1 MTRLLVDMFILLA
14 FAALLWVFHLYSRLL
29 TDLVLLSI
37 WLSFTL
43 IITSGLVWRG
53 RLRRRSF
60 LAVYIAAESSLQQ
73 LLRGGL
79 LMILSK
85 LLLAMIL
92 AMLLI
97 IVLIR
102 SAQPSVWIVLIM
114 VAPLLVLL
122 RTGVQDVFKAHVSP
136 IYRSEFSLRI
146 SLPLMGIPLIALLIY
161 LSMYRS
167 YPDFTA
173 ISLERAVWHMVEQE
187 QARSETLLT
196 GLQIAAASDAL
207 RLWLAQQ
214 LLPML
219 GVPLFQ
225 WLGWLL
231 IFVRETVFVWSYL
244 LLCQGVLLGVNRH
257 VRS

>member
-1 MTRLLVDMFILLA
+1 MIRLLVDMLLLLA
-14 FAALLWVFHLYSRLL
+14 MAALLWVFHLYSRLL
-29 TDLVLLSI
+29 TDPVLVTI
-37 WLSFTL
+37 WLAVTVT
-43 IITSGLVWRG
+43 IAGGLVWRG

-60 LAVYIAAESSLQQ
+60 LTVYIAAQSPLQR

-79 LMILSK
+79 LMILSQ

-92 AMLLI
+92 ALLLMV
-97 IVLIR
+97 VLIR
-102 SAQPSVWIVLIM
+102 STQSPIWIVLM
-114 VAPLLVLL
+114 LAAPLLVVL
-122 RTGVQDVFKAHVSP
+122 RSGLQEAFKNHVSP
-136 IYRSEFSLRI
+136 LYRSEFSLRL
-146 SLPLMGIPLIALLIY
+146 SLIGLGIPLVALLIY
-161 LSMYRS
+161 LSMVRS

-173 ISLERAVWHMVEQE
+173 VSLERAVWHLVEQE
-187 QARSETLLT
+187 QARSETLLM

-219 GVPLFQ
+219 GIPLFQ

-231 IFVRETVFVWSYL
+231 VFVREAVFVWSYL

>member
-1 MTRLLVDMFILLA
+1 MTRLLVDMLLLMA
-14 FAALLWVFHLYSRLL
+14 MAALLWVFHLYSRLF
-29 TDLVLLSI
+29 TDLMLVTI
-37 WLSFTL
+37 WLTL
-43 IITSGLVWRG
+43 TVTITGGLVWRG

-60 LAVYIAAESSLQQ
+60 LAVYIAAESPLQQ

-85 LLLAMIL
+85 SLLAIMLALLLIV
-92 AMLLI
+92 
-97 IVLIR
+97 VLIR
-102 SAQPSVWIVLIM
+102 NTQPAVWVVLILA
-114 VAPLLVLL
+114 APLLVLL
-122 RTGVQDVFKAHVSP
+122 RTGLQEVFKTHVSP
-136 IYRSEFSLRI
+136 LYLSEFSLRV
-146 SLPLMGIPLIALLIY
+146 SLILLGIPLVVLLIY

-173 ISLERAVWHMVEQE
+173 VSLERAVWHMVEQE
-187 QARSETLLT
+187 QARSEALLL

-219 GVPLFQ
+219 GIPLFQ

-231 IFVRETVFVWSYL
+231 VFVREAVFVWSYL

>member
-1 MTRLLVDMFILLA
+1 MTRLLVDMLLLLA

-29 TDLVLLSI
+29 TDLALFTI
-37 WLSFTL
+37 WLAFTV
-43 IITSGLVWRG
+43 IITGGLVWRS

-60 LAVYIAAESSLQQ
+60 LAVYVAAESPLQQ

-79 LMILSK
+79 LMILSQ
-85 LLLAMIL
+85 LLLAMML
-92 AMLLI
+92 ALWLI
-97 IVLIR
+97 VVLIR
-102 SAQPSVWIVLIM
+102 STPPSVWMVLILT
-114 VAPLLVLL
+114 APLLVLL
-122 RTGVQDVFKAHVSP
+122 RSGLQEVFKAHVSP
-136 IYRSEFSLRI
+136 IYRSEFSLRL
-146 SLPLMGIPLIALLIY
+146 SLPLMGIPLLAILIY
-161 LSMYRS
+161 LSMHRS

-173 ISLERAVWHMVEQE
+173 ISLERAVWHTVEQE

-207 RLWLAQQ
+207 HLWLAQQ

-219 GVPLFQ
+219 GIPLFQ

-231 IFVRETVFVWSYL
+231 VFVRETVFVWSYL